1 MVVSLESVNLGAT
14 LVREA
19 GDAVVVLASEL
30 IDLLLMSDIGVF
42 ELMKPV
48 LLLAR
53 VVLLEALDLAA
64 EALVVGNQL
73 LLVRAVLAS
82 IMLNANAGLSDVDL
96 ELAPLVL
103 GVTDEFLVHDDV
115 SLQIIADL

>member
-1 MVVSLESVNLGAT
+1 MIVSLESVNLGAA

-19 GDAVVVLASEL
+19 GDADVVLTG
-30 IDLLLMSDIGVF
+30 DLVDLFLVSDIGVF

-48 LLLAR
+48 LLLSR
-53 VVLLEALDLAA
+53 VILLEALDLAA

-82 IMLNANAGLSDVDL
+82 IMLNANAGLTDVDL
-96 ELAPLVL
+96 ELTPLGL
-103 GVTDEFLVHDDV
+103 GVTDEFFVDDNV
-115 SLQIIADL
+115 SL